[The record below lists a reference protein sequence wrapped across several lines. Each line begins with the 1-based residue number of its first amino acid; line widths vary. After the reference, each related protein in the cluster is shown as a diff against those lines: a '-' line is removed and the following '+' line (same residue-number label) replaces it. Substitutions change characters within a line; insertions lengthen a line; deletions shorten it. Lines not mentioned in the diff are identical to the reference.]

1 MQVRDLQLAM
11 AELQDQF
18 RDDETVELRDLQ
30 RELEATAKACRI
42 AQFKLRKAERRCDQL
57 EQDRLQAEEK
67 VRSLEN
73 CLQGSDDKRRLRLLE
88 DDLRKAK
95 EAAVRLHDDVERA
108 EERRQRHQDDLDR
121 VKNLLNESENR
132 RLILQNQLD
141 NAQSE
146 VRAASALWQ
155 NVFQAW
161 FII

>member
-1 MQVRDLQLAM
+1 MRDLQLAM

-57 EQDRLQAEEK
+57 EQDRIQADEK

-95 EAAVRLHDDVERA
+95 EAAVRLHEDVERT

-146 VRAASALWQ
+146 VSSMRTSAPY
-155 NVFQAW
+155 
-161 FII
+161 IR